1 MLQKF
6 TKKHRGFTLI
16 ELLVVIAIIGILAG
30 IVLVAL
36 GQARAKAKDARIR
49 AAVTQVR
56 SLAEMVQTDQSSYA
70 LLCNSTALDE
80 RTDATYAAGTPYGAQ
95 ITPLAADIDTQN
107 GAAGGKPLCYA
118 SGSTFCV
125 SAVLNSGIVCVGG
138 AGKTG
143 TVACAAAGTCD

>member
-49 AAVTQVR
+49 ADLTQVR
-56 SLAEMVQTDQSSYA
+56 SLAEMIQSDDSSYNA
-70 LLCNSTALDE
+70 LCVAAGAASTLAVAHAVYGSQITALNS
-80 RTDATYAAGTPYGAQ
+80 
-95 ITPLAADIDTQN
+95 DIDLQN
-107 GAAGGKPLCYA
+107 GAGAVPICWTN
-118 SGSTFCV
+118 GSNFCV
-125 SAVLNSGIVCVGG
+125 SAVLNSGIVCVGD

-143 TVACAAAGTCD
+143 SVACAAATTCN

>member
-36 GQARAKAKDARIR
+36 GTARAKAKDARIK
-49 AAVTQVR
+49 ADITQVR
-56 SLAEMVQTDQSSYA
+56 SIAEMVQSDDYNYINVCTA
-70 LLCNSTALDE
+70 TAAASTLK
-80 RTDATYAAGTPYGAQ
+80 TGAGTYSTQLSA
-95 ITPLAADIDTQN
+95 LNSDIDSQN
-107 GAAGGKPLCYA
+107 GTAAVPICWTDVAGANY
-118 SGSTFCV
+118 CV
-125 SAVLNSGIVCVGG
+125 STVLNSGVTYCIGD

-143 TVACAAAGTCD
+143 TATCAAATSCN

>member
-49 AAVTQVR
+49 ADITQVR
-56 SLAEMVQTDQSSYA
+56 SLAEMIQSDSSNYSS
-70 LLCNSTALDE
+70 LCVATGAASTLAVAHPTYGTQITALNSDIDLQNGTGAVPICF
-80 RTDATYAAGTPYGAQ
+80 TDAAGANY
-95 ITPLAADIDTQN
+95 
-107 GAAGGKPLCYA
+107 
-118 SGSTFCV
+118 CV
-125 SAVLNSGIVCVGG
+125 SAALNSGTVCVGD

-143 TVACAAAGTCD
+143 TVACAAATTCN